1 MNPRKKGDVEKALR
15 RKGFRSRESHHTFW
29 SYYST
34 EGKRTEIFT
43 KVSHG
48 HSEISP
54 DNLRKMAKQCFL
66 TNSEFVD
73 LMQCPL
79 SREQYEEILRQKGLK
94 F

>member
-1 MNPRKKGDVEKALR
+1 
-15 RKGFRSRESHHTFW
+15 
-29 SYYST
+29 
-34 EGKRTEIFT
+34 
-43 KVSHG
+43 
-48 HSEISP
+48 
-54 DNLRKMAKQCFL
+54 MAKQCFL